1 MTSFL
6 YSVRDESML
15 SETYFPTR
23 KQAIQFAHDLTNH
36 DEPVPVERHEYKY
49 KHHLATLLNMAY
61 QQGRKEGQNANS
73 PI

>member
-6 YSVRDESML
+6 YSVRNENTL

-23 KQAIQFAHDLTNH
+23 RSAVKFAHDLNH
-36 DEPVPVERHEYKY
+36 HTTPVPIEEHEYRY
-49 KHHLATLLNMAY
+49 KHHLASLLNMAY
-61 QQGRKEGQNANS
+61 QQGRRDGQNANS

>member
-6 YSVRDESML
+6 YSVRDEETM

-23 KQAIQFAHDLTNH
+23 RLALQFAHDLDQHT
-36 DEPVPVERHEYKY
+36 EPVPVEEHEYQY
-49 KHHLATLLNMAY
+49 KHHLAILLNMAY
-61 QQGRKEGQNANS
+61 QQGKKDGQNANS

>member
-6 YSVRDESML
+6 YSVRDESTL
-15 SETYFPTR
+15 LETYFPTR
-23 KQAIQFAHDLTNH
+23 KQAIRFAHDLTNRGK
-36 DEPVPVERHEYKY
+36 PLPVEEHEYHY

-61 QQGRKEGQNANS
+61 QRGRKDGQYANN

>member
-49 KHHLATLLNMAY
+49 NHHLATLLNMAY
-61 QQGRKEGQNANS
+61 QQGRKDGQNANS